1 MSHNVQDYL
10 VNIKSFQTYL
20 DHIVSSIE
28 SERYHEDTIKRLS
41 DLITLYYKN
50 VNEEDDSNDDVEFI
64 ESDTSMQGTKDNEE
78 TSDDSDS
85 DSDSDASGE
94 DYSNIFMSSSTS
106 KQKSPVSNITDKYLT
121 EFTSQ
126 TIDNGELHFYKKYPE
141 FVTRLDNFITN
152 ANEY

>member
-50 VNEEDDSNDDVEFI
+50 VNENDDSNDDVEFI
-64 ESDTSMQGTKDNEE
+64 ESDTSIQGTKDDEE

-85 DSDSDASGE
+85 DSDSDGSGE
-94 DYSNIFMSSSTS
+94 DYSNIFMSSSNS
-106 KQKSPVSNITDKYLT
+106 KPKTPSNITDKYLN

-126 TIDNGELHFYKKYPE
+126 NIDNSELHFYKKHPE
-141 FVTRLDNFITN
+141 FLTSLDRFISN
-152 ANEY
+152 VNEY